1 MRKQTFQH
9 AEIRDENDNI
19 ISNGAY
25 GKNTALSNKQNDGW
39 VDYVMNNLEWL
50 KESIGDNAKSESDD
64 SINQKLAD
72 YAKTAEVDK
81 KLTNYAK
88 TADLSAYAKKESLVG
103 LASTEYV
110 DGRIQHVVGTAPE
123 ALDTLGEIATALT
136 ENKDKIGTIINEIS
150 TKADKGT
157 VENALMGKAEK
168 VDVYTK
174 PESDGRYQAKGDYVT
189 TGVANETYLGK
200 NALEEIKNRLDTIE
214 NIARTPT
221 GSLVT
226 YDLQDGLLGTIPER
240 IQVIKVSC
248 IESPNDFVFC
258 GMGTG
263 DRELSFHLDQTGS
276 GVCLKLSNKSTQIET
291 VTVSVNIMPHFK
303 IEWSYE
309 INRQKPTKFFN

>member
-1 MRKQTFQH
+1 MKKQAFQH

-174 PESDGRYQAKGDYVT
+174 NESDGKYQAKG
-189 TGVANETYLGK
+189 NYLSSSD
-200 NALEEIKNRLDTIE
+200 I
-214 NIARTPT
+214 
-221 GSLVT
+221 
-226 YDLQDGLLGTIPER
+226 YDNNT
-240 IQVIKVSC
+240 
-248 IESPNDFVFC
+248 
-258 GMGTG
+258 
-263 DRELSFHLDQTGS
+263 
-276 GVCLKLSNKSTQIET
+276 LKLPNGARIGVE
-291 VTVSVNIMPHFK
+291 
-303 IEWSYE
+303 
-309 INRQKPTKFFN
+309 